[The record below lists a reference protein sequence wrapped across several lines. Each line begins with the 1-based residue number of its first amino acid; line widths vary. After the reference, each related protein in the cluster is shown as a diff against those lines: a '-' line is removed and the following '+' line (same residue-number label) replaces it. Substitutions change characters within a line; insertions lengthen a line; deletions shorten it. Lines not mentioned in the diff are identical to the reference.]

1 MRSEESKKNIRE
13 NTTKVI
19 LNVPNNLSEAY
30 KIMAQRRGIT
40 KTSMII
46 YAMSWFLDY
55 NKSIDLI
62 PKMLQSLN
70 KSDID
75 EIKLLEKYNGI

>member
-1 MRSEESKKNIRE
+1 MISEETKKNIKE

-30 KIMAQRRGIT
+30 RIMASRRGIT

-75 EIKLLEKYNGI
+75 EIKVLEKYNGI

>member
-1 MRSEESKKNIRE
+1 MVSEETKKNIKE

-19 LNVPNNLSEAY
+19 LNVPNNLSESY
-30 KIMAQRRGIT
+30 RIMASRRGIT

-70 KSDID
+70 KSDIE
-75 EIKLLEKYNGI
+75 EINELKEYNEI